1 MLVPI
6 FGCFWQFWHQNLKF
20 RHEVGLKIK
29 NAPGERCSYW
39 PKEYD
44 SAKKKKTGAGVEST
58 LPASLTPEKY
68 LGPEKVNVHPMRAGH
83 ILLQPM
89 KSAGK
94 SMGN

>member
-1 MLVPI
+1 MPLENVVPI
-6 FGCFWQFWHQNLKF
+6 DP
-20 RHEVGLKIK
+20 K
-29 NAPGERCSYW
+29 NTILQ
-39 PKEYD
+39 KN
-44 SAKKKKTGAGVEST
+44 TGGGWNPP
-58 LPASLTPEKY
+58 LRPLTPEKY